1 MTPLRQGSKGP
12 RVREI
17 QGLLNSKGARPRL
30 GVDGDFG
37 PLTDT
42 AVRTFQ
48 TAKHLPVDGL
58 VGPKT
63 WSALHNRNSQPR
75 ATVAPRGHDPFDLAD
90 LAKFFRDLV
99 TPTPAAPPPRPSRP
113 ATVAVATPPSRPAA
127 RPAPAAT
134 PAPAAART
142 TTVPPVVSARDFGN
156 YHRLAFQNYSGQG
169 YVIDSFRQFTG
180 GAIQILGTRRIIQPG
195 NALPA
200 GIRNECASLVQYF
213 GIPNTRSW
221 RRGPRVCDMQPGTLP
236 VGTVVATL
244 RDGVYHSDY
253 SGRSHVGIYL
263 RHDAYANGSSS
274 GGVTLMDQFNGHPIA
289 ERLKRY
295 NVNGAA
301 EGNKSK
307 GGAWVDASGVSHTR
321 RVSWTSD
328 GEEYYVLLTV

>member
-42 AVRTFQ
+42 AVRAFQ
-48 TAKHLPVDGL
+48 TAKHLPVDGV

-63 WSALHNRNSQPR
+63 WSALHNRNSQPK

-99 TPTPAAPPPRPSRP
+99 TPAPAPAAPPPRPSRP

-127 RPAPAAT
+127 RPAPAPA

-156 YHRLAFQNYSGQG
+156 YHRLAFQGYS
-169 YVIDSFRQFTG
+169 
-180 GAIQILGTRRIIQPG
+180 
-195 NALPA
+195 
-200 GIRNECASLVQYF
+200 
-213 GIPNTRSW
+213 
-221 RRGPRVCDMQPGTLP
+221 
-236 VGTVVATL
+236 
-244 RDGVYHSDY
+244 
-253 SGRSHVGIYL
+253 
-263 RHDAYANGSSS
+263 
-274 GGVTLMDQFNGHPIA
+274 
-289 ERLKRY
+289 
-295 NVNGAA
+295 
-301 EGNKSK
+301 
-307 GGAWVDASGVSHTR
+307 
-321 RVSWTSD
+321 
-328 GEEYYVLLTV
+328 